1 MVTFSDSR
9 TVEVFDMYLYQGLWL
24 FFLIVI
30 VDSEL
35 AVRIRRRRRSR
46 RRSVATTDKFDLFRT
61 SFAQG
66 YCVFM
71 FWGMIVVRL
80 SLYYSEIINHF
91 FCITGNKTSWL
102 LFFYISGIVQM
113 FEYRRTIERDFYE
126 RFGLVYGFLFF
137 ILWEIRCNCG
147 VGKPK
152 N

>member
-1 MVTFSDSR
+1 MKFNLLRPVITKQVTQQGRSVVSSRNFSSYRRID
-9 TVEVFDMYLYQGLWL
+9 
-24 FFLIVI
+24 VI

-71 FWGMIVVRL
+71 FWG
-80 SLYYSEIINHF
+80 
-91 FCITGNKTSWL
+91 
-102 LFFYISGIVQM
+102 IVQM

-126 RFGLVYGFLFF
+126 RFGLVKKTTLRD
-137 ILWEIRCNCG
+137 ILRWLG
-147 VGKPK
+147 H
-152 N
+152 